1 MTHMTLLLTIL
12 ATQEIKKRIMSF
24 REHSE
29 LLQDLVRDRFGVL
42 HSKIIALL
50 WTYGPV
56 TLHDLATYLRQ
67 QTFDVVPPRTSS
79 DVSLSATAA
88 PSGSRMGGPSSL
100 DDGSI
105 KFAMALLHEHSL
117 VSFNESDK
125 SYRVRLG
132 YGLMHCAQPIIL
144 RYAHQRYGDA
154 GSMIVSI
161 VLEYGALPRS
171 TLAHLAT
178 QRRPALH
185 DAIHPT
191 TDQLRRDGVLVA
203 VYDAVEEAPSNEDLP
218 ALKRLRKDD
227 YNNAAASSSLAIL
240 ALNHS
245 VVLHRVRSEVM
256 AAFLQPRYDDTCLS
270 ILKAAIA
277 ADTAKLGSSS
287 SDSTFPARVDMSNS
301 ISLRL
306 IRDQLPH
313 DVQAD
318 AFIAGVT
325 RLSSGANAAFLRGG
339 GATSEE
345 VIRVRYDSLID
356 QQRMEICEE
365 VIFARYGIL
374 GVRIV
379 KLLLKNQAMEDRFL
393 AEEAI
398 ATLHQVREILAA
410 LIRDGTVRQQEIPKV
425 LSADR
430 QPKQSVFLWVI
441 TKGILFSTVSA
452 HLAKSIRTARFRLF
466 VEEERLRTKFRDD
479 APSVN
484 IVDQNA
490 SAIDV
495 KLHQQRLN
503 VEHSVRAL
511 KLSLFGM
518 MTQMMV
524 MELFGTP
531 ASA

>member
-1 MTHMTLLLTIL
+1 
-12 ATQEIKKRIMSF
+12 MSF

-29 LLQDLVRDRFGVL
+29 LLQDVVRDRFGLL
-42 HSKIIALL
+42 HSKLISLL
-50 WTYGPV
+50 WTYGPL
-56 TLHDLATYLRQ
+56 TLHDVALYLRQ

-79 DVSLSATAA
+79 DVSLASMTAT
-88 PSGSRMGGPSSL
+88 SSKIGGLSSV

-105 KFAMALLHEHSL
+105 KSAMALLHEHSL
-117 VSFNESDK
+117 VNFTESDK

-132 YGLMHCAQPIIL
+132 YGLVHCVQPILL
-144 RYAHQRYGDA
+144 RFLHQQYGDA
-154 GSMIVSI
+154 GSTIVSI

-185 DAIHPT
+185 EAIHPT

-203 VYDAVEEAPSNEDLP
+203 VYDAVEESTSHEDLP

-227 YNNAAASSSLAIL
+227 YHSAAASSSLAIL

-245 VVLHRVRSEVM
+245 VVLHRVRLEVM
-256 AAFLQPRYDDTCLS
+256 TAFLQPRFDDTCFS
-270 ILKAAIA
+270 ILKASMA

-287 SDSTFPARVDMSNS
+287 TSTTFPARIDMSNS

-313 DVQAD
+313 DVPSD

-345 VIRVRYDSLID
+345 VIRVRYDSIID

-374 GVRIV
+374 GVRVV

-398 ATLHQVREILAA
+398 ATLHQVREILAG

-441 TKGILFSTVSA
+441 NKSLLFSTVSA
-452 HLAKSIRTARFRLF
+452 HVAKSIRTARFRLF
-466 VEEERLRTKFRDD
+466 VEEERLRNKFRDD
-479 APSVN
+479 GVTSSGT
-484 IVDQNA
+484 DHQNNTNSPHDA
-490 SAIDV
+490 
-495 KLHQQRLN
+495 KLHQQRLS
-503 VEHSVRAL
+503 VEHSVRAM

-518 MTQMMV
+518 MQQMMV